1 MGIKLRVSGNESTKD
16 LRNNDKLPFKGNHMV
31 LGSALEQV
39 RRKLPL
45 KMSATIDNV
54 REKSDDTLKSVRLDG
69 DHKMFAP
76 LNEIGSGSGKSLYRN
91 QLGYFSETISPKKL
105 GAGAKER

>member
-1 MGIKLRVSGNESTKD
+1 
-16 LRNNDKLPFKGNHMV
+16 MV

-105 GAGAKER
+105 GAGAKERQFLTKI